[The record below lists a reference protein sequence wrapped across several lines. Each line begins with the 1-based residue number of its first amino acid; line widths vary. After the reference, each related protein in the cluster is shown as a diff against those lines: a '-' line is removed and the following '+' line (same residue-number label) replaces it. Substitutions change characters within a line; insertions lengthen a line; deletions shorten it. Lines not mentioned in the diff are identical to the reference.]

1 MLCLRFFV
9 QITLPF
15 TENKNRFFI
24 DGDDM
29 RFGILLLFFTAVI
42 SADLHASVYT
52 VKDNDTL
59 WGIAQKYSCAV
70 NDIILLNEM
79 VSDQIHKNQSLII
92 PDEIKKYKVQP
103 GDNLIKIA
111 SQNHSKVGYII
122 VYNNLASE
130 DLFLGQT
137 LLIPVI
143 KSAVPS
149 VAEPA
154 GTVLYY
160 EAQQGDTL
168 SHIAVKYSI
177 GVADLLKWNDKPN
190 ENVYAGEKIKIF
202 LPKGQPAEVKISQ
215 PKAEPLLLIKHS
227 VSENETLSHIAV
239 QYQVEIDDIV
249 KWNKKKDK
257 QVMSGETLVIYSKK
271 QLPQNTKPAPQTAVS
286 KTVTHTVKPGD
297 TLTSISKLYTVS
309 VEEIISLNKKPS
321 YTIYIGEKLTLPDK
335 AQKTDNKNIVKKT
348 ENWNNNQKSVILTIG
363 SKPNP
368 SPVKKPTG
376 KPWDK
381 SSVFAVQ
388 PGKITGVSV
397 LERGVLINLS
407 APQKVKNMGA
417 GIVEF
422 AGFVTGYNNIVI
434 VKYPDNK
441 RAVYGYLDE
450 VYVKKNQAVKEG
462 DFIGKVNISKLTA
475 KIQFYLELRDGK
487 QTLTV
492 FNCFPFLAKYTY
504 VAKK

>member
-9 QITLPF
+9 QITTPF

-29 RFGILLLFFTAVI
+29 RFGILFLFFTAVL
-42 SADLHASVYT
+42 AAGLHASVYT

-59 WGIAQKYSCAV
+59 WGIAQKYSCSV

-111 SQNHSKVGYII
+111 SQNNTKVGYII

-130 DLFLGQT
+130 DLFLGQI

-143 KSAVPS
+143 KKGTEAVSEPS
-149 VAEPA
+149 
-154 GTVLYY
+154 GTILYY
-160 EAQQGDTL
+160 EIQQGDTL
-168 SHIAVKYSI
+168 SHIAVKYNVA
-177 GVADLLKWNDKPN
+177 VADLLKWNDKPN

-202 LPKGQPAEVKISQ
+202 LPKNQPAEVKTPQ
-215 PKAEPLLLIKHS
+215 PKPEPLLLIKHS
-227 VSENETLSHIAV
+227 VAENETLSHIAL
-239 QYQVEIDDIV
+239 QYHVEIDDIV
-249 KWNKKKDK
+249 KWNKKKDT
-257 QVMSGETLVIYSKK
+257 QVMSGEILAIYSKK
-271 QLPQNTKPAPQTAVS
+271 QPGQSTKPNLQPPIPKS
-286 KTVTHTVKPGD
+286 VTHTVKPGD

-363 SKPNP
+363 SKPN
-368 SPVKKPTG
+368 SAQIKKPAG

-397 LERGVLINLS
+397 LERGVLIDLS
-407 APQKVKNMGA
+407 APQKIKNMGA

-462 DFIGKVNISKLTA
+462 EFIGKVNVSKLTA
-475 KIQFYLELRDGK
+475 KIQFYLELREGK